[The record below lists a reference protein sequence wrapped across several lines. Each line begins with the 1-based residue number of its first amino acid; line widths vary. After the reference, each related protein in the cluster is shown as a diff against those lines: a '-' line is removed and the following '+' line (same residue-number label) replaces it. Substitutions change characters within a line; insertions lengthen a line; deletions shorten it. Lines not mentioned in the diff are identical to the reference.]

1 MGPVAGVSVVDLFT
15 AAVIPG
21 IMLALLFM
29 AYTTIRCLI
38 NPALGPALPESEQGK
53 SLQVVLKELLVGA
66 VPVTILILCTL
77 GSILGGLATPTEAAA
92 MGAAGSFFLVI
103 GYKKLTL
110 KSLKDSLYR
119 TLEISSMILVLVV
132 GSNFFGSVF
141 SRLGSAN
148 LLTEFFLKLD
158 LPPMIMLVALMLLV
172 FVLGW
177 PLEWIPIVV
186 IIIPII
192 LPVIIGMKI
201 DLLWFCIL
209 MAVTMQTCW
218 LSPPVA
224 LSAYY
229 LKGVMP
235 EWDLKDIYLGMMQFM
250 WLQCLGALLILFF
263 PSLATWLPSVW

>member
-1 MGPVAGVSVVDLFT
+1 
-15 AAVIPG
+15 
-21 IMLALLFM
+21 
-29 AYTTIRCLI
+29 
-38 NPALGPALPESEQGK
+38 
-53 SLQVVLKELLVGA
+53 
-66 VPVTILILCTL
+66 
-77 GSILGGLATPTEAAA
+77 
-92 MGAAGSFFLVI
+92 
-103 GYKKLTL
+103 
-110 KSLKDSLYR
+110 
-119 TLEISSMILVLVV
+119 
-132 GSNFFGSVF
+132 
-141 SRLGSAN
+141 
-148 LLTEFFLKLD
+148 
-158 LPPMIMLVALMLLV
+158 MLLV

-192 LPVIIGMKI
+192 LPVIIAMKI
-201 DLLWFCIL
+201 DLLWFCVL

-250 WLQCLGALLILFF
+250 WLQCLGALLVLIF